1 MLIKEGEYVFLE
13 GDRATSLVIVQSG
26 MLVGTSKQ
34 LHLRKMQSFGPGSII
49 SEFSLLESKPRE
61 YTIRAAENS
70 EVLFI
75 EQATLLRELEL
86 KPEWFRSTLL
96 FLTSHCH
103 NAEENNRKSRIVQA
117 LPPLLFLFKKHL
129 EASGADNI
137 TLSVLEKKML
147 VFCNTDS
154 SDTEKLLQILES
166 MEILRIE
173 NDIVRVSNL
182 QIIPM
187 LYDAL
192 QFRALNKKVSKNILS
207 ITDQLILTAFVK
219 AVREKAI
226 PIRNSRTTVNAQQ
239 FLEQAKKTL
248 FGSISMRILSP
259 ILQSGIL
266 ETQPAFNTEITLEE
280 IKSFSGDFDYIL
292 DLLELNRI
300 FPLLD
305 KKLVEG

>member
-1 MLIKEGEYVFLE
+1 MLIKEGEYLFLE

-34 LHLRKMQSFGPGSII
+34 LHQRKLQNFGPGSLIG
-49 SEFSLLESKPRE
+49 EFSLLESSPRE

-70 EVLFI
+70 EVIFI
-75 EQATLLRELEL
+75 EQATLLNELEH
-86 KPEWFRSTLL
+86 KPGWFRSTLT

-103 NAEENNRKSRIVQA
+103 AAEENSKKSRVVQA
-117 LPPLLFLFKKHL
+117 LPPLLFLFKNHL

-137 TLSVLEKKML
+137 QLDLLQKKMF
-147 VFCNTDS
+147 VFCNTDA
-154 SDTEKLLQILES
+154 SDTEKLLHILES
-166 MEILRIE
+166 LEILRIE
-173 NDIVRVSNL
+173 GDLVRVSNL

-192 QFRALNKKVSKNILS
+192 QFRALNKQVSKNILS

-219 AVREKAI
+219 AVRENGI
-226 PIRNSRTTVNAQQ
+226 SIRNSRTTIAASL
-239 FLEQAKKTL
+239 FIPQAKKIL
-248 FGSISMRILSP
+248 FGNVSMRMLTP

-266 ETQPAFNTEITLEE
+266 EVQPAFNAETTLDQIE
-280 IKSFSGDFDYIL
+280 SLSGDFDHIL

-305 KKLVEG
+305 KKLVEN